1 MRWLLVAVILSI
13 GPHARADESNPE
25 ADKLFQEAVALKEA
39 GKPAEAC
46 AKFEQALQINR
57 NAVGTLLNVA
67 KCDEDAGRIGTAVK
81 LYSQARDIAREH
93 NMTEHRT
100 AAESRLAAIGDRV
113 PRLTVAFTERLE
125 GMKLV
130 IDDEVVPGDAETTNE
145 LRLDP
150 GTRHIVVTAPGRL
163 PYSVN
168 VELKESKLAV
178 IAIPALGRPVT
189 VTKSRRTVGKILTF
203 SGAALAGTGMLLGW
217 IANRDYEAY
226 VGPPG
231 AMKACTQESPS
242 STPVCNTAQAYQHT
256 GEARQL
262 GWVGTFVGLGGVAA
276 LGLGVVLWLT
286 APEETAQH
294 ISFLPAV
301 TNDSAGIAA
310 VGRF

>member
-1 MRWLLVAVILSI
+1 MRFLLVAVILSGLGAQAI
-13 GPHARADESNPE
+13 ADTE
-25 ADKLFQEAVALKEA
+25 ADKLFQEALALKEA
-39 GKPAEAC
+39 GKAAEAC
-46 AKFEQALQINR
+46 AKFEQALSSNN

-67 KCDEDAGRIGTAVK
+67 KCDEDAGRIATAVK
-81 LYSQARDIAREH
+81 RYSQARDIAREH
-93 NMTEHRT
+93 SMDEHRT
-100 AAESRLAAIGDRV
+100 AAEGRIAAIGDRV

-130 IDDEVVPGDAETTNE
+130 IDDEVVPSDAETTNE

-178 IAIPALGRPVT
+178 IAIPKLGHPVT
-189 VTKSRRTVGKILTF
+189 VTKARRTVGKILTF
-203 SGAALAGTGMLLGW
+203 SGAALAGTGVLLGW

-226 VGPPG
+226 VGPSG
-231 AMKACTQESPS
+231 SMKACTQESPS
-242 STPVCNTAQAYQHT
+242 STPLCNAEGYQHT

-262 GWVGTFVGLGGVAA
+262 GLVGSIVGIGGLAA
-276 LGLGVVLWLT
+276 LGLGVVLWFT
-286 APEETAQH
+286 APQETAQR
-294 ISFLPAV
+294 ISVVPAV
-301 TNDSAGIAA
+301 TSDSAGIAA